1 VRRSSSIAALAAV
14 AITPT
19 LFVSTARADPQQPQC
34 ITGAITLASPPAIS
48 GNTTVGGT
56 LTVSTGSWTSCGER
70 LTGYTYS
77 WSGAGASS
85 TNSYVVQPADAGGT
99 VSASVTACNVDNC
112 SAPAAAS
119 ISIPS
124 AGGGGGGGG
133 GSGGCAPQTCP
144 PPPPPKLSDR
154 DGDGVADAS
163 DNCPDLWN
171 SDQSDADADRVGN
184 ACDTTVPS
192 DFVNGTLTSELG
204 TGRSSLIVDPGT
216 LALIPCVNAWARY
229 TYTNLVR
236 AYVLWRYQL
245 SFDFCYIPG
254 LKVVRVSGL
263 NAHGIYAAWPWS
275 FQGNAVEPRW
285 ITSPPGFAVHAFAQ
299 GKFAACVGIA
309 SIGVCGASRSPY
321 LDLYANATPSTWFTG
336 GVS

>member
-1 VRRSSSIAALAAV
+1 VRRSSSIAALAALAV
-14 AITPT
+14 T
-19 LFVSTARADPQQPQC
+19 LLGPTARADPQPQC
-34 ITGAITLASPPAIS
+34 ITGAITLQSPPAIS
-48 GNTTVGGT
+48 GNTAVGGT
-56 LTVSTGSWTSCGER
+56 LAVSTGSWSSCGER
-70 LTGYTYS
+70 LTGYTYA
-77 WSGAGASS
+77 WSGAGASN
-85 TNSYVVQPADAGGT
+85 TNSYVVQPADAGGA

-112 SAPAAAS
+112 SAPASTS

-124 AGGGGGGGG
+124 SGS
-133 GSGGCAPQTCP
+133 GSGGCTPQACP
-144 PPPPPKLSDR
+144 PPPPAKSSDR
-154 DGDGVADAS
+154 DGDGIADAA
-163 DNCPDLWN
+163 DNCADVWN
-171 SDQSDADADRVGN
+171 TDQGDADGDHVGN

-192 DFVNGTLTSELG
+192 DFLNGTLTSEIG
-204 TGRSSLIVDPGT
+204 TGRTSMIVDPGT
-216 LALIPCVNAWARY
+216 QALLPCVNAWARY

-263 NAHGIYAAWPWS
+263 NAHGVYAAWPWS
-275 FQGNAVEPRW
+275 SQGNAVEPRW

-309 SIGVCGASRSPY
+309 SIGICGASRSPY
-321 LDLYANATPSTWFTG
+321 LDLFANATPTTWFTG